1 MKAILNFRFV
11 LIYVSV
17 CFCSLNM
24 YGQWDDYS
32 GHADYQSHDN
42 NLIMYL
48 GLHSYGGING
58 FQIVPKDGGGN
69 NHPVFQVN
77 SRGKMILGTTDGT
90 EHAFLDFMQQ
100 DRQYG
105 SINTYNEDFCVDA
118 VRKLWLSSRGHNAI
132 SIDGQAVAL
141 SGTLNISLPG
151 LTPNAKVS
159 IYNGVND
166 APTLSCNQSKKWLRI
181 GNDGG
186 IALYG
191 DSTYKQADADP
202 TIHVAENKVSI
213 KGNMKLKDGNVIS
226 YVGSNKYTD
235 NGWIGTY
242 SKHGLYIGTNN
253 GGAMYVD
260 SEQKIYLGLNMTQT
274 TTIRR
279 ELKDKYKL
287 FVTQGILSADYAIA
301 PVGTWSDYV
310 FNKDYTLRK
319 LGDVDRF
326 IKKNKHLPDV
336 PSAAD
341 VAENGYSQHDMN
353 KVLLKKVEELTLYAI
368 EQNKKIAELEAR
380 LDNLTK

>member
-1 MKAILNFRFV
+1 MKAMLNLRFV
-11 LIYVSV
+11 LIYISV

-24 YGQWDDYS
+24 YAQWEDYS

-48 GLHSYGGING
+48 GAKPYGGING
-58 FQIVPKDGGGN
+58 FQIVQKNGEA
-69 NHPVFQVN
+69 NHHPIFQIN
-77 SRGKMILGTTDGT
+77 SRGKMVFGTTDGT
-90 EHAFLDFMQQ
+90 DHAYLYFMQQ
-100 DRQYG
+100 DEKYG
-105 SINTYNEDFCVDA
+105 SINTGNEDLHVDA
-118 VRKLWLSSRGHNAI
+118 VRKLWLGSREHNTI
-132 SIDGQAVAL
+132 SIDGKAVDL
-141 SGTLNISLPG
+141 FGTLDIVLPG
-151 LTPNAKVS
+151 LTPSAKVS

-166 APTLSCNQSKKWLRI
+166 VPTLSCNQSKKWLRI

-186 IALYG
+186 LALYG
-191 DSTYKQADADP
+191 DSTYKQADAEP
-202 TIHVAENKVSI
+202 TIHVTENMVNI
-213 KGNMKLKDGNVIS
+213 KGNLKLKDGNVIS
-226 YVGSNKYTD
+226 YVGTNKDTD
-235 NGWIGTY
+235 NAWIGTY
-242 SKHGLYIGTNN
+242 SNHGLYIGTKNS
-253 GGAMYVD
+253 GAMYVD

-274 TTIRR
+274 ATIRR
-279 ELKDKYKL
+279 ELKNKYKL
-287 FVTQGILSADYAIA
+287 FVTQGILAADYGIA
-301 PVGTWSDYV
+301 PVGSWSDYV

-319 LGDVDRF
+319 LRDVERF

>member
-1 MKAILNFRFV
+1 MKAMLNLRFV
-11 LIYVSV
+11 LIYISV

-48 GLHSYGGING
+48 GVNPYGGMNG
-58 FQIVPKDGGGN
+58 FQIVPKNGGGN
-69 NHPVFQVN
+69 QHPIFQVN
-77 SRGKMILGTTDGT
+77 SRGKMVFGTTDGT
-90 EHAFLDFMQQ
+90 EPAYLYFMQQ
-100 DRQYG
+100 DQKYG
-105 SINTYNEDFCVDA
+105 SINTYSEDFYVDA
-118 VRKLWLSSRGHNAI
+118 VRKLWLSSRGHNTI

-159 IYNGVND
+159 IYSGVNN

-186 IALYG
+186 LALYG
-191 DSTYKQADADP
+191 DSTYKQADAEP
-202 TIHVAENKVSI
+202 TIHVAENKVNI
-213 KGNMKLKDGNVIS
+213 KGNMELKDGNVVS
-226 YVGSNKYTD
+226 YVGTNKDTD
-235 NGWIGTY
+235 NAWMGTY
-242 SKHGLYIGTNN
+242 SNHGLYIGTNN

-260 SEQKIYLGLNMTQT
+260 PARKIYLGLNMTQAA
-274 TTIRR
+274 TIRS
-279 ELKDKYKL
+279 ELKNKYRL
-287 FVTQGILSADYAIA
+287 FVTQGILSADYGIA
-301 PVGTWSDYV
+301 PVSSWSDYV
-310 FNKDYTLRK
+310 FNKDYTLMK

-326 IKKNKHLPDV
+326 IKKNNHLPDV

-368 EQNKKIAELEAR
+368 EQNQKIAELEAR